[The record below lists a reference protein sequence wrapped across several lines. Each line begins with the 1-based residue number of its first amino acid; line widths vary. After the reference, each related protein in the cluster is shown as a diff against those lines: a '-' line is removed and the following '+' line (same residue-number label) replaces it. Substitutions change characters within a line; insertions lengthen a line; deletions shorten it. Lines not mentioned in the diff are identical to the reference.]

1 MTEKLVDLVSKWDPH
16 LQFVLL
22 AVLAAA
28 AAGAA
33 AGVWWAVV
41 HTVNTVLYGLTCLFH
56 GHPQDGAEVDEVEAL
71 AVKLQAAFAARMDAW
86 KKEFDAAEERRRVVA
101 AYGTGPITVEGV
113 DFKEEM
119 RRMAE
124 EAKFQAELQARLQ
137 GEMEQ
142 ADYARLAPDIT
153 LSDKFGRAVHRVHN
167 PPPADDEVDLA
178 SPTPLSSAGDMTEV
192 IKLGPP
198 KVRTK

>member
-28 AAGAA
+28 AVGAA

-41 HTVNTVLYGLTCLFH
+41 HTVNTLLYGLTCLFH
-56 GHPQDGAEVDEVEAL
+56 GHPQDGAEVDEVAAL
-71 AVKLQAAFAARMDAW
+71 ADKVQAAFAARMDAW
-86 KKEFDAAEERRRVVA
+86 KKEFDAAEARRKVEA
-101 AYGTGPITVEGV
+101 QFAGPITVEGV

-124 EAKFQAELQARLQ
+124 EVREQAELQARPQ
-137 GEMEQ
+137 EEMEQ
-142 ADYARLAPDIT
+142 AAFADKPVT
-153 LSDKFGRAVHRVHN
+153 LSEKFGRTVHRVHN

-198 KVRTK
+198 KARTK